1 VDEVDDKDD
10 VLMKIPADL
19 YWVCEVL
26 LSNL

>member
-1 VDEVDDKDD
+1 MDEVDDKDD